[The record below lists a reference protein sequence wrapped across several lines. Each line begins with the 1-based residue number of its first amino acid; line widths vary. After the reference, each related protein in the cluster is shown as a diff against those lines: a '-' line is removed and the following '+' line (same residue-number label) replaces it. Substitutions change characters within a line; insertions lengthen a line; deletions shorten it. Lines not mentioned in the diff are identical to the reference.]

1 MKRRSFIKMGFA
13 STLAAAIG
21 LPLAARLASG
31 KKAAPAATAKAKACI
46 FLYATGGPSQI
57 DTFDPKPDSD
67 NSGGV
72 NAIATSVAGIQ
83 IAERLPKL
91 ATIADRLAIVR
102 SIVSKEGNHA
112 RARHYMHTGYVPAGG
127 VRHPGFGAITSMELG
142 AGPLPSYIS
151 IGGPGADAGFLGA
164 AHSPFAIKN
173 PKKEVA
179 NIKPFKH
186 VDEERFDAR
195 TDLIAELDAGFAA
208 RHPDSTLL
216 QNQQAVTDKAI
227 AMMKSTEV
235 VAFDTSKE
243 SKRVRDLY
251 GPSAFGTGCLMAR
264 RLISSGVTFVEV
276 MHGGWDT
283 HSDHDDRMQTLC
295 GDLDQG
301 MTALLLDL
309 ESHGLLE
316 STLVVWIGDFGR
328 TPKLNGRGG
337 RDHYP
342 RVTPAVFAGG
352 GGPGGQV
359 VGATDADGENVI
371 DGETSV
377 PDVFATMATLLGIDP
392 DVERKSRAGR
402 PFTTV
407 DMNSRAIASITG

>member
-1 MKRRSFIKMGFA
+1 MNRRSFIKMGFA
-13 STLAAAIG
+13 SSLAAAIG
-21 LPLAARLASG
+21 LPLASRLARG
-31 KKAAPAATAKAKACI
+31 KKAAPAPGAKAKACV

-67 NSGGV
+67 NGGGV
-72 NAIATSVAGIQ
+72 KAIGTSVAGIQ
-83 IAERLPKL
+83 IAQRLPRL
-91 ATIADRLAIVR
+91 ATLADELAIIR

-127 VRHPGFGAITSMELG
+127 VRHPGFGAIASLELG
-142 AGPLPSYIS
+142 SGPLPSYVS

-179 NIKPFKH
+179 NIKPFNY
-186 VDEERFDAR
+186 VDDDRFDVR
-195 TDLIAELDAGFAA
+195 TDLVAELDASFAA
-208 RHPDSTLL
+208 RHPDSELIK
-216 QNQQAVTDKAI
+216 NHRAVTDKAI
-227 AMMKSTEV
+227 AMIKSAEV

-243 SKRVRDLY
+243 SRRVRDLY
-251 GPSAFGTGCLMAR
+251 GTSAFGTGCLMAR

-283 HSDHDDRMQTLC
+283 HSDHDDRMKTLC
-295 GDLDQG
+295 ADMDQG
-301 MTALLLDL
+301 MSALLLDL

-328 TPKLNGRGG
+328 TPQLNDRGG

-342 RVTPAVFAGG
+342 QVTPAVFAGG
-352 GGPGGQV
+352 GVPGGQV
-359 VGATDADGENVI
+359 IGATDADGEKVI
-371 DGETSV
+371 EGKVSV
-377 PDVFATMATLLGIDP
+377 PDVFATMAHLLGIDP
-392 DVERKSRAGR
+392 EVERTSRAGR

-407 DMNSRAIASITG
+407 DVNSRAIESIVG